1 MRLPEQSIWD
11 GDIMTTLQKLAPRV
25 GFEQRLAL
33 GAAIAVG
40 IVAVIVLV
48 LGTDVGVARLGRRFG
63 RSLRCDRRGGR
74 CLSNRCVRLVLSFIC
89 ISPCHVLML
98 NIIDCRTKKGG
109 GPDWI
114 RRPWRF
120 AMRCG

>member
-11 GDIMTTLQKLAPRV
+11 GDIMTALQKLAPRV

-48 LGTDVGVARLGRRFG
+48 LGTDVGVARLGCRFG
-63 RSLRCDRRGGR
+63 SGRSAIYTVSVARLG
-74 CLSNRCVRLVLSFIC
+74 SVRY
-89 ISPCHVLML
+89 
-98 NIIDCRTKKGG
+98 G
-109 GPDWI
+109 
-114 RRPWRF
+114 
-120 AMRCG
+120 